1 MLFELKI
8 EGNHKADLTEKELL
22 FFWFLHCWISL
33 MLVSMC
39 TELFLFWSFYCVL
52 SLFSNQL
59 SPQDI
64 PTDLVQNPKGEE
76 KCLPQLTPCI
86 PHVSATL
93 SLGLIQVFCFFN
105 PLTSMSDQDRISPYN
120 INTIST
126 RYVIRIEKNIN
137 LEIIGWSNTK
147 FSELTL

>member
-8 EGNHKADLTEKELL
+8 EGNYKADLREKELL

-33 MLVSMC
+33 MLWYLCALSCFCSEVFTVSY
-39 TELFLFWSFYCVL
+39 LYFLI
-52 SLFSNQL
+52 N
-59 SPQDI
+59 SPPRHPNRPGAESKRRRKMPPPVDALHS
-64 PTDLVQNPKGEE
+64 TC
-76 KCLPQLTPCI
+76 KCYFVTWA
-86 PHVSATL
+86 HS
-93 SLGLIQVFCFFN
+93 GFCFFN
-105 PLTSMSDQDRISPYN
+105 PLTFMSDQDRISPYN